1 MPTYFAQ
8 VTYTGNGSTTS
19 YAIPFSYIDSSH
31 VKAYINGTL
40 TSAFTVSTSTL
51 TFTSAPANGAT
62 VRIERQTPIDARL
75 VDFADGSVLTEA
87 DLDRSANQTFYIAQ
101 EVADDAINNMA
112 VDTDDKYNAQSKV
125 IKNVANPVNA
135 NDAVNKTYLENT
147 WLSTA
152 DKAVLSNL
160 NSNIASVNA
169 VNSALANVNTVAS
182 DLNEAVSEINTVAV
196 SIANVDTVGT
206 NIANVN
212 TVAGNNANITTVA
225 GANSNI
231 TTVAGANANI
241 TAVAGQITP
250 TNNIST
256 VAGAVANIGTVAT
269 DIANVNTVGGA
280 IANVNTV
287 AGANANIT
295 TVASAN
301 TNIGTVATNVA
312 NVNLVG
318 GSIAN
323 VNTVATN
330 IANVNSVATN
340 SANINTVAG
349 ANANITTVAG
359 ISGAISSV
367 ASNASN
373 ISTVAT
379 DIAKV
384 ITAANDLNEATSE
397 IEVVANAIA
406 NVDTVGTN
414 IANVNTVAT
423 NIANINAVNSNS
435 TNINAVNSNST
446 NINSVASNSANIN
459 SVAGSIANVNT
470 VASNVAG
477 VNSFAER
484 YRISSTAP
492 STSLDSGDLWFDT
505 TANKLKVYGAAGF
518 ELAGSSVN
526 GTTNRFIYTA
536 TASQTTFTGADD
548 NTNTLAYDAG
558 YIDVYLNGIRLN
570 PADYTASSGSSVV
583 LASGATAGDILY
595 VVAFGTFSLANI
607 NANDISTGTLN
618 TARLPT
624 VPTTKGGT
632 GLTTI
637 GTAGQV
643 LKVNSGATALEYG
656 TVDLAN
662 LSATSLTSGT
672 IPDARFPATLPAISG
687 ANLTSLNASNLS
699 SGTIASARIN
709 NSSLSAITALPDG
722 VGGGNNWSV
731 NRANPSSLSLTAGKL
746 ASMSSTNFTLKTMP
760 VANTYGT
767 EYLSAQQGELFNN
780 ISTDGSRALYVS
792 VVTNSTVNGSPTN
805 ITWTFRGYAI
815 SQSANPTRG
824 TVTVTENFTSPSAPT
839 DQAFGAGF
847 SVTCNPLDETRFL
860 ILMTSGASGFNN
872 SDWGGNSKI
881 AVSIITVDA
890 SGNCTK
896 GTRLESSG
904 GIIYGYPPQ
913 APCYLKV
920 SRGNITNS
928 LQDGQLLVLGRT
940 QNTYVVYK
948 IPSSGMVITSHG
960 SDTRLNNW
968 SDLQYVFFDETAGV
982 LSGVTND
989 GKMRTA
995 NWTSGTTLGTHTDSA
1010 TYTPNLNGTVTW
1022 IPITKNK
1029 IIARYNVTPSTAT
1042 YRAFTLATN
1051 GVLTY
1056 TSTDDTPMTT
1066 IENFTEPAYLPFSSN
1081 SDGTTMIN
1089 SSLKSL
1095 SFNTTTINY
1104 LGQNFDTPP
1113 VTGHFGYQFVAVRN
1127 LTSNT
1132 YLVFYYSSTDNSN
1145 YYMRQKL
1152 FTINASASNAFN
1164 FAGIV
1169 KTSGSGATVPF
1180 YIRGV
1185 VGGFSGLT
1193 TGASYKLKNDYSGDL
1208 VISTDATAIGSTIGT
1223 AVSATEINLG

>member
-147 WLSTA
+147 WLSTS
-152 DKAVLSNL
+152 DKATLSNL
-160 NSNIASVNA
+160 NSNIASVTA
-169 VNSALANVNTVAS
+169 VNSALTNVNAVGS
-182 DLNEAVSEINTVAV
+182 DLLEPVSEINTVAV

-269 DIANVNTVGGA
+269 NVANVNTVGGA

-295 TVASAN
+295 TVAGAN
-301 TNIGTVATNVA
+301 ANITTVATNIA
-312 NVNLVG
+312 NVNSVG

-330 IANVNSVATN
+330 VANVNTVAGN
-340 SANINTVAG
+340 NANINTVAG
-349 ANANITTVAG
+349 ANANITTLAG
-359 ISGAISSV
+359 ISADITTV
-367 ASNASN
+367 ATNSAN
-373 ISTVAT
+373 ISTIAT

-384 ITAANDLNEATSE
+384 ITTANDLNEATSE

-548 NTNTLAYDAG
+548 NTNSLAYDAG

-570 PADYTASSGSSVV
+570 PADYTASTGSSIV
-583 LASGATAGDILY
+583 LASGASAGDILY

-632 GLTTI
+632 GLTSI

-643 LKVNSGATALEYG
+643 LKVNSGASGLEYG
-656 TVDLAN
+656 
-662 LSATSLTSGT
+662 
-672 IPDARFPATLPAISG
+672 
-687 ANLTSLNASNLS
+687 NAS
-699 SGTIASARIN
+699 SAEVYGFN
-709 NSSLSAITALPDG
+709 KD
-722 VGGGNNWSV
+722 
-731 NRANPSSLSLTAGKL
+731 
-746 ASMSSTNFTLKTMP
+746 SSTNSNLIVTTT
-760 VANTYGT
+760 N
-767 EYLSAQQGELFNN
+767 QGVDN
-780 ISTDGSRALYVS
+780 ISKA
-792 VVTNSTVNGSPTN
+792 
-805 ITWTFRGYAI
+805 TF
-815 SQSANPTRG
+815 ANFDD
-824 TVTVTENFTSPSAPT
+824 VL
-839 DQAFGAGF
+839 F
-847 SVTCNPLDETRFL
+847 S
-860 ILMTSGASGFNN
+860 ASGFTF
-872 SDWGGNSKI
+872 
-881 AVSIITVDA
+881 SI
-890 SGNCTK
+890 
-896 GTRLESSG
+896 
-904 GIIYGYPPQ
+904 
-913 APCYLKV
+913 
-920 SRGNITNS
+920 
-928 LQDGQLLVLGRT
+928 
-940 QNTYVVYK
+940 
-948 IPSSGMVITSHG
+948 
-960 SDTRLNNW
+960 
-968 SDLQYVFFDETAGV
+968 
-982 LSGVTND
+982 
-989 GKMRTA
+989 
-995 NWTSGTTLGTHTDSA
+995 
-1010 TYTPNLNGTVTW
+1010 
-1022 IPITKNK
+1022 
-1029 IIARYNVTPSTAT
+1029 
-1042 YRAFTLATN
+1042 
-1051 GVLTY
+1051 
-1056 TSTDDTPMTT
+1056 
-1066 IENFTEPAYLPFSSN
+1066 SN
-1081 SDGTTMIN
+1081 
-1089 SSLKSL
+1089 
-1095 SFNTTTINY
+1095 
-1104 LGQNFDTPP
+1104 
-1113 VTGHFGYQFVAVRN
+1113 
-1127 LTSNT
+1127 
-1132 YLVFYYSSTDNSN
+1132 
-1145 YYMRQKL
+1145 
-1152 FTINASASNAFN
+1152 
-1164 FAGIV
+1164 
-1169 KTSGSGATVPF
+1169 
-1180 YIRGV
+1180 
-1185 VGGFSGLT
+1185 
-1193 TGASYKLKNDYSGDL
+1193 GDL
-1208 VISTDATAIGSTIGT
+1208 IATI
-1223 AVSATEINLG
+1223 

>member
-1 MPTYFAQ
+1 MANSF
-8 VTYTGNGSTTS
+8 VRYTGNGSITS
-19 YAIPFSYIDSSH
+19 FSITFDYINASH
-31 VKAYINGTL
+31 VSCTVNGVET
-40 TSAFTVSTSTL
+40 AFTLSSGGTVATL
-51 TFTSAPANGAT
+51 AVAPAAGAAVQFT
-62 VRIERQTPIDARL
+62 RTSSQATRL
-75 VDFADGSVLTEA
+75 TDYASGSVLKEI
-87 DLDRSANQTFYIAQ
+87 DLDTDSKQGFFLGQEAIDNASDALRVNTANFQW
-101 EVADDAINNMA
+101 DANNKRINN
-112 VDTDDKYNAQSKV
+112 VTDPVSAQDAAT
-125 IKNVANPVNA
+125 KN
-135 NDAVNKTYLENT
+135 YLENT

-152 DKAVLSNL
+152 DKATLTNL

-169 VNSALANVNTVAS
+169 VNSALTNVNAVGS
-182 DLNEAVSEINTVAV
+182 DLLEATSEINTVAV

-256 VAGAVANIGTVAT
+256 VAGAVANIATVAT

-295 TVASAN
+295 TVATAN
-301 TNIGTVATNVA
+301 TNIGTVAANVA

-330 IANVNSVATN
+330 VANVNSVATN

-423 NIANINAVNSNS
+423 NIANINSVNSNS

-548 NTNTLAYDAG
+548 NTNSLAYDAG

-570 PADYTASSGSSVV
+570 PADYTASSGSSIV
-583 LASGATAGDILY
+583 LASGASAGDILY

-632 GLTTI
+632 GLTSL

-672 IPDARFPATLPAISG
+672 LPDARFPATLPAISG

-699 SGTIASARIN
+699 SGTVPSARIDN
-709 NSSLSAITALPDG
+709 NSLSAITALPDG

-746 ASMSSTNFTLKTMP
+746 ASMSSTNFALRTMP

-780 ISTDGSRALYVS
+780 ISTNGSRALYVS
-792 VVTNSTVNGSPTN
+792 QVINGTFGGRPTN
-805 ITWTFRGYAI
+805 VTWTFRGYAV

-824 TVTVTENFTSPSAPT
+824 TVTVTENFTAPSAPT
-839 DQAFGAGF
+839 QQAYYAQDAV
-847 SVTCNPLDETRFL
+847 SIVPLDETRFL
-860 ILMTSGASGFNN
+860 ILLSFVATGFNGEE
-872 SDWGGNSKI
+872 WQAGSKI
-881 AVSIITVDA
+881 AISIITVDA
-890 SGNCTK
+890 DGNCTK
-896 GTRLESSG
+896 GTRLENNGATLSG
-904 GIIYGYPPQ
+904 SYNFPN
-913 APCYLKV
+913 YLKV
-920 SRGNITNS
+920 CRGNITNQF
-928 LQDGQLLVLGRT
+928 QDGQLLVLGRT
-940 QNTYVVYK
+940 QNTYIVYK
-948 IPSSGMVITSHG
+948 IPSSGMTITSHG

-1089 SSLKSL
+1089 SSFKSF
-1095 SFNTTTINY
+1095 SFNQATVNY

-1152 FTINASASNAFN
+1152 FTINAPASNAFN

>member
-101 EVADDAINNMA
+101 EVADDQINNLA
-112 VDTDDKYNAQSKV
+112 LDTDDKYNANSKI

-147 WLSTA
+147 WLSTS
-152 DKAVLSNL
+152 DKATLTNL
-160 NSNIASVNA
+160 NSNIASVTA
-169 VNSALANVNTVAS
+169 VNSALTNVNAVGS
-182 DLNEAVSEINTVAV
+182 DLLEPVSEINTVAV

-212 TVAGNNANITTVA
+212 TVAGNNANINTVA
-225 GANSNI
+225 SANSNI

-256 VAGAVANIGTVAT
+256 VAGAVANIATVAT

-295 TVASAN
+295 TVATAN

-435 TNINAVNSNST
+435 SNINAVNSNST

-470 VASNVAG
+470 VATNVAG

-570 PADYTASSGSSVV
+570 PADYTASTGSSIV
-583 LASGATAGDILY
+583 LASGASAGDILY

-643 LKVNSGATALEYG
+643 LKVNSGASGLEYG
-656 TVDLAN
+656 
-662 LSATSLTSGT
+662 
-672 IPDARFPATLPAISG
+672 
-687 ANLTSLNASNLS
+687 NAS
-699 SGTIASARIN
+699 SAEVYGFN
-709 NSSLSAITALPDG
+709 KD
-722 VGGGNNWSV
+722 
-731 NRANPSSLSLTAGKL
+731 
-746 ASMSSTNFTLKTMP
+746 SSTNSNLIVTTT
-760 VANTYGT
+760 N
-767 EYLSAQQGELFNN
+767 QGVDN
-780 ISTDGSRALYVS
+780 ISKAS
-792 VVTNSTVNGSPTN
+792 
-805 ITWTFRGYAI
+805 F
-815 SQSANPTRG
+815 ANFDD
-824 TVTVTENFTSPSAPT
+824 VL
-839 DQAFGAGF
+839 F
-847 SVTCNPLDETRFL
+847 S
-860 ILMTSGASGFNN
+860 ASGFTF
-872 SDWGGNSKI
+872 
-881 AVSIITVDA
+881 SI
-890 SGNCTK
+890 
-896 GTRLESSG
+896 
-904 GIIYGYPPQ
+904 
-913 APCYLKV
+913 
-920 SRGNITNS
+920 
-928 LQDGQLLVLGRT
+928 
-940 QNTYVVYK
+940 
-948 IPSSGMVITSHG
+948 
-960 SDTRLNNW
+960 
-968 SDLQYVFFDETAGV
+968 
-982 LSGVTND
+982 
-989 GKMRTA
+989 
-995 NWTSGTTLGTHTDSA
+995 
-1010 TYTPNLNGTVTW
+1010 
-1022 IPITKNK
+1022 
-1029 IIARYNVTPSTAT
+1029 
-1042 YRAFTLATN
+1042 
-1051 GVLTY
+1051 
-1056 TSTDDTPMTT
+1056 
-1066 IENFTEPAYLPFSSN
+1066 SN
-1081 SDGTTMIN
+1081 
-1089 SSLKSL
+1089 
-1095 SFNTTTINY
+1095 
-1104 LGQNFDTPP
+1104 
-1113 VTGHFGYQFVAVRN
+1113 
-1127 LTSNT
+1127 
-1132 YLVFYYSSTDNSN
+1132 
-1145 YYMRQKL
+1145 
-1152 FTINASASNAFN
+1152 
-1164 FAGIV
+1164 
-1169 KTSGSGATVPF
+1169 
-1180 YIRGV
+1180 
-1185 VGGFSGLT
+1185 
-1193 TGASYKLKNDYSGDL
+1193 GDL
-1208 VISTDATAIGSTIGT
+1208 IATI
-1223 AVSATEINLG
+1223 